1 MSTSPVVAAAAAA
14 ADAVAPTTTPNE
26 NENEDQQQQ
35 QQQQEPQLPTFEPLF
50 TLLTN
55 TTSNTTVHPRVQYL
69 FSDDDPSTLAPSSTS
84 RAIVV
89 DLVPSSTNNSSST
102 DKQKQWEVN
111 YASSLTPSFA
121 VTGTALDPT
130 TLTLRLDGVE
140 REPVPERNK
149 GHESGSED
157 PDALVEEF
165 RRRMGIMSRIVSEAD
180 RRDAVVEHDEPAVE
194 QPKPEANEEDAS
206 PGGS

>member
-1 MSTSPVVAAAAAA
+1 MSTSPVVAAA
-14 ADAVAPTTTPNE
+14 DAVVAPATPNE

-35 QQQQEPQLPTFEPLF
+35 QPPPAFEPLF

-89 DLVPSSTNNSSST
+89 DLAPSSSSRSDV
-102 DKQKQWEVN
+102 DKNKKQWEVN

-121 VTGTALDPT
+121 VTGTTLDPA

-149 GHESGSED
+149 GGHESGSSED

-165 RRRMGIMSRIVSEAD
+165 RRRMGIMGRIVSEAD

-194 QPKPEANEEDAS
+194 QHKSEANEDAS
-206 PGGS
+206 PGAS